1 MLESSASASLDPKQV
16 PHDLTEL
23 LIKGAEAAA
32 GGGSVEDTLA
42 QVSRELRRQKRKD
55 DSVTAADVM
64 RQMAQAQKSIS
75 SDVGTPEIQGVG
87 YVQDDDEAFAFG
99 EDVDYNY
106 TQGGKK
112 ITRADDEQTYRADD
126 RGFTED
132 EETGIVR
139 RETFDES
146 RGEPVTVAPKSVLV
160 DALAQLQRA
169 KEEQSGLSS
178 KLSSVLGG
186 GSESIPGLAQAE
198 GGLENALESTGE
210 RRKAERDI
218 VRRLVE
224 KDSARFSPEIR
235 AENDE
240 YAENIASYLGER
252 FTAAGPG
259 TMADEAIGRI
269 GEVKS
274 LGKVGETAQVI
285 RYAGDSSA
293 FPAATQNAN
302 GIYVDPR
309 TGQPIAVQET
319 VPTALAG
326 SNTPNTA
333 NQLNAPTRESST
345 EFVARRMPDYRK

>member
-1 MLESSASASLDPKQV
+1 MTSKLIVQTIEAS
-16 PHDLTEL
+16 
-23 LIKGAEAAA
+23 
-32 GGGSVEDTLA
+32 
-42 QVSRELRRQKRKD
+42 
-55 DSVTAADVM
+55 
-64 RQMAQAQKSIS
+64 
-75 SDVGTPEIQGVG
+75 
-87 YVQDDDEAFAFG
+87 
-99 EDVDYNY
+99 
-106 TQGGKK
+106 
-112 ITRADDEQTYRADD
+112 
-126 RGFTED
+126 ED

-169 KEEQSGLSS
+169 KDEQSGLSS

-186 GSESIPGLAQAE
+186 GAESIPGLAQAE

-210 RRKAERDI
+210 RRKAEQDI

-259 TMADEAIGRI
+259 TMSDEAIGRI

-274 LGKVGETAQVI
+274 LGKAAKQPCNPI
-285 RYAGDSSA
+285 CGDSSA
-293 FPAATQNAN
+293 FLKQRKMQTVFTL
-302 GIYVDPR
+302 IH
-309 TGQPIAVQET
+309 VQD
-319 VPTALAG
+319 
-326 SNTPNTA
+326 
-333 NQLNAPTRESST
+333 NQLQSRNFRLL
-345 EFVARRMPDYRK
+345 